1 MVRKVLGFPIYFAV
15 LAEEN
20 YPRSR
25 RGGGG
30 GCRSGVRL
38 VIVMEGLGFIGG
50 LRVRV
55 DGDFDGLLLKLPAN
69 VV

>member
-1 MVRKVLGFPIYFAV
+1 MVRKVVGFPMYFAV

-25 RGGGG
+25 RGR
-30 GCRSGVRL
+30 GCRSVVRL
-38 VIVMEGLGFIGG
+38 VLVLEGLGFIGG
-50 LRVRV
+50 LLVRV